1 MGYAI
6 TLIPGDGI
14 GPEVTDATVKVI
26 DAVCPGITWESV
38 VAGVGAMA
46 EHGKPLPDNVLASV
60 RKNRIAL
67 KGPIGTPVGKGFTS
81 VNVGLRKA
89 LDLYVSL
96 RPVDSLP
103 GLKTRHDNVDL
114 IVFRENTEGL
124 YAGIEH
130 EPVPGVVESLRIST
144 EHAWR
149 RFVKH
154 AYEWC
159 RYNGRKKI
167 HLVHKAGIMKLSD
180 GLFLRV
186 AREIAADYPYLETHE
201 INVDQVFMDLVMDPT
216 RFDVLITDNLFG
228 DLVSDLTAGLVGG
241 LGVVPGAN
249 IGDKYAVFEAVHGTA
264 PDIAGKG
271 LANPIALLRSGA
283 MMLAH
288 IGERTAAARIER
300 SIRQVLAKGEHLTG
314 DLGGKATTA
323 ELTQAL
329 LAELEGS
336 RFTAFAKEL

>member
-1 MGYAI
+1 MSYAI

-14 GPEVTDATVKVI
+14 GPEVTHATVRVI
-26 DAVCPGITWESV
+26 DAVCPGIQWESV
-38 VAGVGAMA
+38 EAGEGAMPKY
-46 EHGKPLPDNVLASV
+46 GKPLPDHVLESV

-103 GLKTRHDNVDL
+103 GLKTRHEGVDL
-114 IVFRENTEGL
+114 VVFRENTEGL

-144 EHAWR
+144 EAAWR
-149 RFVKH
+149 RFVRY
-154 AYEWC
+154 AFEWC
-159 RYNGRKKI
+159 RYNGRRRI
-167 HLVHKAGIMKLSD
+167 ALVHKGAIMKLSD

-186 AREIAADYPYLETHE
+186 AREIAADYPYLSTTE
-201 INVDQVFMDLVMDPT
+201 ISVDQLFMDLVLEPT
-216 RFDVLITDNLFG
+216 NFDVLITDNLFG

-249 IGDKYAVFEAVHGTA
+249 IGDRYAVFEAVHGTA

-288 IGERTAAARIER
+288 MGERTAAARIENA
-300 SIRQVLAKGEHLTG
+300 IRKVLGKGEVRTG
-314 DLGGKATTA
+314 DLGGSSTTEQLTA
-323 ELTQAL
+323 ALISEL
-329 LAELEGS
+329 
-336 RFTAFAKEL
+336 

>member
-1 MGYAI
+1 MTYAI

-14 GPEVTDATVKVI
+14 GPEVTDATTRII
-26 DAVCPGITWESV
+26 DAACPGIRWEPV
-38 VAGVGAMA
+38 VAGEGAMA
-46 EHGKPLPDNVLASV
+46 EFGKPLPEHVLDSV

-96 RPVDSLP
+96 RPVNSLE
-103 GLKTRHDNVDL
+103 GLKTRHDGVDL
-114 IVFRENTEGL
+114 VVFRENTEGL

-149 RFVKH
+149 RFVRH

-159 RYNGRKKI
+159 RYNGRRKVS
-167 HLVHKAGIMKLSD
+167 LVHKGAIMKLSD

-186 AREIAADYPYLETHE
+186 AREIAADYPYLQTSEVS
-201 INVDQVFMDLVMDPT
+201 VDHLFMDLVLDPT
-216 RFDVLITDNLFG
+216 RYDVLITDNLFG

-288 IGERTAAARIER
+288 MGERTAAQRIER
-300 SIRQVLAKGEHLTG
+300 AIANVL
-314 DLGGKATTA
+314 
-323 ELTQAL
+323 
-329 LAELEGS
+329 
-336 RFTAFAKEL
+336 

>member
-14 GPEVTDATVKVI
+14 GPEVTDATVRII

-38 VAGVGAMA
+38 VAGEGAMA

-103 GLKTRHDNVDL
+103 GLKTRHDGVDL
-114 IVFRENTEGL
+114 VVFRENTEGL

-144 EHAWR
+144 EVAWR

-159 RYNGRKKI
+159 RYNGRKKL
-167 HLVHKAGIMKLSD
+167 HLVHKGAIMKLSD
-180 GLFLRV
+180 GLFLRI

-201 INVDQVFMDLVMDPT
+201 IAVDQLFMDLVLDPT
-216 RFDVLITDNLFG
+216 AFDVLITDNLFG
-228 DLVSDLTAGLVGG
+228 DLVSDLAAGLVGG

-249 IGDKYAVFEAVHGTA
+249 IGDRFAVFEAVHGTA

-288 IGERTAAARIER
+288 IGERRAAQRVEGA
-300 SIRQVLAKGEHLTG
+300 IRRVLGEGVVRTG

-323 ELTQAL
+323 ELTDALLQAL
-329 LAELEGS
+329 
-336 RFTAFAKEL
+336 

>member
-1 MGYAI
+1 MTYAI

-14 GPEVTDATVKVI
+14 GPEVTLATTRVI
-26 DAVCPGITWESV
+26 DHACPGIRWESV
-38 VAGVGAMA
+38 VAGEGAMA
-46 EHGKPLPDNVLASV
+46 EFGKPLPEPVLESV

-96 RPVDSLP
+96 RPVNSLE
-103 GLKTRHDNVDL
+103 GLKTRHDGVDL

-144 EHAWR
+144 EVAWR

-159 RYNGRKKI
+159 RYNGRRKVA
-167 HLVHKAGIMKLSD
+167 LVHKGSIMKLSD
-180 GLFLRV
+180 GLFLKV
-186 AREIAADYPYLETHE
+186 AREIAADYPYLETSE
-201 INVDQVFMDLVMDPT
+201 VSVDYLFMDLVLDPT
-216 RFDVLITDNLFG
+216 RYDVLITDNLFG

-249 IGDKYAVFEAVHGTA
+249 IGDRYAVFEAVHGTA

-283 MMLAH
+283 MMLDH
-288 IGERTAAARIER
+288 MGERKAAARIER
-300 SIRQVLAKGEHLTG
+300 AIANVLVKGTHLTG
-314 DLGGKATTA
+314 DLGGKATT
-323 ELTQAL
+323 EQLTEAL
-329 LAELEGS
+329 LSEL
-336 RFTAFAKEL
+336 

>member
-1 MGYAI
+1 MTAI

-14 GPEVTDATVKVI
+14 GPEVTEATTRII
-26 DAVCPGITWESV
+26 DAACPGLRWEPV
-38 VAGVGAMA
+38 VAGEGAMA
-46 EHGKPLPDNVLASV
+46 EFGKPLPDHVLESV
-60 RKNRIAL
+60 KKNRLAL

-96 RPVDSLP
+96 RPVNSLA
-103 GLKTRHDNVDL
+103 GVKTRHTGVDL
-114 IVFRENTEGL
+114 VIFRENTEGL

-144 EHAWR
+144 EVAWR
-149 RFVKH
+149 RFVRH

-159 RYNGRKKI
+159 RYNGRRKVA
-167 HLVHKAGIMKLSD
+167 LVHKGAVMRLSE

-186 AREIAADYPYLETHE
+186 AKEIAADYPYLETSE
-201 INVDQVFMDLVMDPT
+201 VAVDHLFMNLVLDPT
-216 RFDVLITDNLFG
+216 RYDVLITDNLFG
-228 DLVSDLTAGLVGG
+228 DLVSDLAAGLVGG

-249 IGDKYAVFEAVHGTA
+249 IGDRYAVFEAVHGTA

-288 IGERTAAARIER
+288 MGERRAAERIER
-300 SIRQVLAKGEHLTG
+300 AIATVLERGDVRTG
-314 DLGGKATTA
+314 DLGGRSTTA
-323 ELTQAL
+323 QLTDAILSEL
-329 LAELEGS
+329 
-336 RFTAFAKEL
+336 

>member
-1 MGYAI
+1 MAYAI

-14 GPEVTDATVKVI
+14 GPEVTDATVRVI
-26 DAVCPGITWESV
+26 DAVCPGIRWEPV
-38 VAGVGAMA
+38 VAGEGAMA
-46 EHGKPLPDNVLASV
+46 EHGRPLPDHVLESV
-60 RKNRIAL
+60 RRNRVAL

-103 GLKTRHDNVDL
+103 GLKTRHDGVDL

-144 EHAWR
+144 EGAWR
-149 RFVKH
+149 RFVRH

-159 RYNGRKKI
+159 RYNGRKKL
-167 HLVHKAGIMKLSD
+167 HLVHKGAIMKLSD
-180 GLFLRV
+180 GLFLKV
-186 AREIAADYPYLETHE
+186 AREIAGDYPYLDTRE
-201 INVDQVFMDLVMDPT
+201 IAVDQLFMDLVLDPSE
-216 RFDVLITDNLFG
+216 FDVLLTDNLFG
-228 DLVSDLTAGLVGG
+228 DLLSDLAAGLVGG

-249 IGDKYAVFEAVHGTA
+249 IGDKFAVFEAVHGTA
-264 PDIAGKG
+264 PDIAGMG

-283 MMLAH
+283 MMLGH
-288 IGERTAAARIER
+288 IGERGAAQRIER
-300 SIRQVLAKGEHLTG
+300 AIRRVLADGRALTG

-323 ELTQAL
+323 QLTDAL
-329 LAELEGS
+329 IAEL
-336 RFTAFAKEL
+336 

>member
-1 MGYAI
+1 MKYTV

-14 GPEVTDATVKVI
+14 GPEVTAAVVRVI
-26 DAVCPGITWESV
+26 EAVCPGIGWEPV
-38 VAGVGAMA
+38 VAGEGAMA
-46 EHGKPLPDNVLASV
+46 EFGKPLPDHVLDSV

-96 RPVDSLP
+96 RPVDSLA

-144 EHAWR
+144 ETAWR
-149 RFVKH
+149 RFVRY

-159 RYNGRKKI
+159 RFNGRRKI
-167 HLVHKAGIMKLSD
+167 HLVHKGAIMKLSD
-180 GLFLRV
+180 GLFLDV
-186 AREIAADYPYLETHE
+186 ARQIAADYPYLETHE
-201 INVDQVFMDLVMDPT
+201 IPVDQLFMDLVLDPT

-249 IGDKYAVFEAVHGTA
+249 IGDKFAVFEAVHGTA

-283 MMLAH
+283 MLLDH
-288 IGERTAAARIER
+288 IGERQAAARVER
-300 SIRQVLAKGEHLTG
+300 AVKRVLEDGTVRTG
-314 DLGGKATTA
+314 DLGGKSSTA
-323 ELTQAL
+323 QLTDAIIAAL
-329 LAELEGS
+329 
-336 RFTAFAKEL
+336 

>member
-1 MGYAI
+1 MTYAI

-14 GPEVTDATVKVI
+14 GPEVTDATTRVI
-26 DAVCPGITWESV
+26 DFACPGIRWESV
-38 VAGVGAMA
+38 VAGEGAMA
-46 EHGKPLPDNVLASV
+46 EFGKPLPDPVLESV

-96 RPVDSLP
+96 RPVNSLE
-103 GLKTRHDNVDL
+103 GLKTRHDGVDL
-114 IVFRENTEGL
+114 VVFRENTEGL

-144 EHAWR
+144 EQAWR
-149 RFVKH
+149 RFVRH

-159 RYNGRKKI
+159 RYNGRRKVS
-167 HLVHKAGIMKLSD
+167 LVHKGAIMKLSD

-186 AREIAADYPYLETHE
+186 AREIAADYPYLQTTEVS
-201 INVDQVFMDLVMDPT
+201 VDHLFMDLVLDPS
-216 RFDVLITDNLFG
+216 RYDVLITDNLFG

-283 MMLAH
+283 MMLSH
-288 IGERTAAARIER
+288 MGERRAAARIER
-300 SIRQVLAKGEHLTG
+300 AIANVLRKGEHLTG
-314 DLGGKATTA
+314 DLGGKATT
-323 ELTQAL
+323 EQLTNAL
-329 LAELEGS
+329 LSEL
-336 RFTAFAKEL
+336 

>member
-1 MGYAI
+1 MKYTV

-14 GPEVTDATVKVI
+14 GPEVTAAVVRVI
-26 DAVCPGITWESV
+26 EAVCPSIAWESV
-38 VAGVGAMA
+38 VAGEGAMA
-46 EHGKPLPDNVLASV
+46 EHGKPLPEQVLTSV

-67 KGPIGTPVGKGFTS
+67 KGPIGTPIGKGFTS

-103 GLKTRHDNVDL
+103 GLKTRHDGVDL
-114 IVFRENTEGL
+114 VVFRENTEGL

-130 EPVPGVVESLRIST
+130 EPVPGVIESLRIST
-144 EHAWR
+144 EAAWR

-159 RYNGRKKI
+159 RYNGRRKI
-167 HLVHKAGIMKLSD
+167 HLVHKGAIMKLSE
-180 GLFLRV
+180 GIFLDV
-186 AREIAADYPYLETHE
+186 AREIASDYPYLETLE
-201 INVDQVFMDLVMDPT
+201 IPVDQLFMDLVLDPT

-283 MMLAH
+283 MMLDH
-288 IGERTAAARIER
+288 IGERQAAARVER
-300 SIRQVLAKGEHLTG
+300 AVKRVLEQGVVRTG
-314 DLGGKATTA
+314 DLGGKSTTA
-323 ELTQAL
+323 ELTDAIIAAL
-329 LAELEGS
+329 
-336 RFTAFAKEL
+336 

>member
-1 MGYAI
+1 MKYTV

-14 GPEVTDATVKVI
+14 GPEVTRATVRVI
-26 DAVCPGITWESV
+26 DAACPGIAWESV
-38 VAGVGAMA
+38 EAGEGAMA
-46 EHGKPLPDNVLASV
+46 TYGKPLLEHVLESV
-60 RKNRIAL
+60 KRHRVAL
-67 KGPIGTPVGKGFTS
+67 KGPIGTPVGTGFTS

-96 RPVDSLP
+96 RPVDSLA
-103 GLKTRHDNVDL
+103 GVKTRHDGVDL
-114 IVFRENTEGL
+114 VIFRENTEGL

-144 EHAWR
+144 ESAWR
-149 RFVKH
+149 RFVRH

-159 RYNGRKKI
+159 RYQGRRKI
-167 HLVHKAGIMKLSD
+167 HLVHKGGIMKMSD
-180 GLFLRV
+180 GLFLKV
-186 AREIAADYPYLETHE
+186 AREIASDYPYLETHE
-201 INVDQVFMDLVMDPT
+201 IAVDTVFMDLVLDPT
-216 RFDVLITDNLFG
+216 RFDVLLTDNLFG
-228 DLVSDLTAGLVGG
+228 DLVSDLAAGLVGG

-288 IGERTAAARIER
+288 MGEREASSRIER
-300 SIRQVLAKGEHLTG
+300 AIRQVLAAGTHLTG
-314 DLGGKATTA
+314 DLGGRATTDQ
-323 ELTQAL
+323 LTDAI
-329 LAELEGS
+329 LAEL
-336 RFTAFAKEL
+336 

>member
-1 MGYAI
+1 MTYAI

-14 GPEVTDATVKVI
+14 GPEVTLATTRVI
-26 DAVCPGITWESV
+26 DAACPGIRWESV
-38 VAGVGAMA
+38 VAGEGAMA
-46 EHGKPLPDNVLASV
+46 EFGKPLPEPVLESV

-96 RPVDSLP
+96 RPVNSLE
-103 GLKTRHDNVDL
+103 GLKTRHDGVDL
-114 IVFRENTEGL
+114 VVFRENTEGL

-149 RFVKH
+149 RFVRH

-159 RYNGRKKI
+159 RYNGRRKVA
-167 HLVHKAGIMKLSD
+167 LVHKGAIMKLSD

-186 AREIAADYPYLETHE
+186 AREIAADYPYLQTIEVS
-201 INVDQVFMDLVMDPT
+201 VDHLFMDLVLDPS
-216 RFDVLITDNLFG
+216 RYDVLITDNLFG

-288 IGERTAAARIER
+288 MGERRAAARIER
-300 SIRQVLAKGEHLTG
+300 AIANVLKKGEHLTG
-314 DLGGKATTA
+314 DLGGKATT
-323 ELTQAL
+323 EQLTNAL
-329 LAELEGS
+329 LSEL
-336 RFTAFAKEL
+336 

>member
-14 GPEVTDATVKVI
+14 GPEVTDATVEII
-26 DAVCPGITWESV
+26 DAVCPGIAWER
-38 VAGVGAMA
+38 VAAGEGAMA
-46 EHGKPLPDNVLASV
+46 EFGKPLPDHVLESV

-96 RPVDSLP
+96 RPVNSLS
-103 GLKTRHDNVDL
+103 GLKTRHDGVDL
-114 IVFRENTEGL
+114 VVFRENTEGL

-144 EHAWR
+144 ETAWR

-159 RYNGRKKI
+159 RYNGRRKI
-167 HLVHKAGIMKLSD
+167 HLVHKGTIMKLSD
-180 GLFLRV
+180 GLFLRI

-201 INVDQVFMDLVMDPT
+201 IAVDQLFMDLVLDPT

-264 PDIAGKG
+264 PDIAGRG

-288 IGERTAAARIER
+288 IGEREAAER
-300 SIRQVLAKGEHLTG
+300 VERAIAKVLAKGETLTG
-314 DLGGKATTA
+314 DLGGKATTKA
-323 ELTQAL
+323 LTQAL
-329 LAELEGS
+329 LAEL
-336 RFTAFAKEL
+336 

>member
-1 MGYAI
+1 MKYTV

-14 GPEVTDATVKVI
+14 GPEVTRATVRVI
-26 DAVCPGITWESV
+26 DAVCPGIAWESV
-38 VAGVGAMA
+38 EAGEGAMPKY
-46 EHGKPLPDNVLASV
+46 GKPLPEHVLESV
-60 RKNRIAL
+60 KRHRVAL
-67 KGPIGTPVGKGFTS
+67 KGPIGTPIGKGFTS

-96 RPVDSLP
+96 RPVDSLA
-103 GLKTRHDNVDL
+103 GVKTRHDGVDL
-114 IVFRENTEGL
+114 VIFRENTEGL

-144 EHAWR
+144 ESAWR
-149 RFVKH
+149 RFVRH

-159 RYNGRKKI
+159 RYQGRRKI
-167 HLVHKAGIMKLSD
+167 HLVHKGGIMKMSD
-180 GLFLRV
+180 GLFLKV

-201 INVDQVFMDLVMDPT
+201 IAVDTVFMDLVLDPT
-216 RFDVLITDNLFG
+216 RFDVLLTDNLFG
-228 DLVSDLTAGLVGG
+228 DLVSDLAAGLVGG

-288 IGERTAAARIER
+288 MGERAASARIER
-300 SIRQVLAKGEHLTG
+300 AIRKVLAAGTHLTG
-314 DLGGKATTA
+314 DLGGRATTDQ
-323 ELTQAL
+323 LTDAI
-329 LAELEGS
+329 LAEL
-336 RFTAFAKEL
+336 

>member
-1 MGYAI
+1 MTYAI

-14 GPEVTDATVKVI
+14 GPEVTEATTRVI
-26 DAVCPGITWESV
+26 DFACPGIRWESV
-38 VAGVGAMA
+38 VAGEGAMA
-46 EHGKPLPDNVLASV
+46 EFGKPLPDPVLESV

-96 RPVDSLP
+96 RPVNSLE
-103 GLKTRHDNVDL
+103 GLKTRHDGVDL
-114 IVFRENTEGL
+114 VVFRENTEGL

-144 EHAWR
+144 EQAWR
-149 RFVKH
+149 RFVRH

-159 RYNGRKKI
+159 RYNGRRKVS
-167 HLVHKAGIMKLSD
+167 LVHKGAIMKLSD

-186 AREIAADYPYLETHE
+186 AREIAADYPYLETTE
-201 INVDQVFMDLVMDPT
+201 VSVDHLFMDLVLDPS
-216 RFDVLITDNLFG
+216 RYDVLITDNLFG

-288 IGERTAAARIER
+288 MGERKAAARIER
-300 SIRQVLAKGEHLTG
+300 AIANVLKKGEHLTG
-314 DLGGKATTA
+314 DLGGKATT
-323 ELTQAL
+323 EQLTNAL
-329 LAELEGS
+329 LSEL
-336 RFTAFAKEL
+336 

>member
-1 MGYAI
+1 
-6 TLIPGDGI
+6 
-14 GPEVTDATVKVI
+14 VTHATTRVI
-26 DAVCPGITWESV
+26 DRACPGIRWEPV
-38 VAGVGAMA
+38 VAGEGAMA
-46 EHGKPLPDNVLASV
+46 EFGKPLPEPVLESV

-96 RPVDSLP
+96 RPVNSLA
-103 GLKTRHDNVDL
+103 GLKTRHDGVDL
-114 IVFRENTEGL
+114 VVFRENTEGL

-144 EHAWR
+144 ETAWR
-149 RFVKH
+149 RFVHH

-159 RYNGRKKI
+159 RYHGRRKVA
-167 HLVHKAGIMKLSD
+167 LVHKGSIMKLSD

-186 AREIAADYPYLETHE
+186 AREIAADYPYLETKE
-201 INVDQVFMDLVMDPT
+201 VSVDLLFMDLVLDPT
-216 RFDVLITDNLFG
+216 RYDVLITDNLFG
-228 DLVSDLTAGLVGG
+228 DLVSDLAAGLVGG

-249 IGDKYAVFEAVHGTA
+249 IGDRYAVFEAVHGTA

-283 MMLAH
+283 MMLDH
-288 IGERTAAARIER
+288 MGERKAAARIEHAVAT
-300 SIRQVLAKGEHLTG
+300 VLIKGAHLTG
-314 DLGGKATTA
+314 DLGGKATT
-323 ELTQAL
+323 EQLTEAL
-329 LAELEGS
+329 LSEL
-336 RFTAFAKEL
+336 

>member
-1 MGYAI
+1 MAYAI

-14 GPEVTDATVKVI
+14 GPEVTEATVKIV

-38 VAGVGAMA
+38 EAGEGAMSR
-46 EHGKPLPDNVLASV
+46 HGKPLPDHVLESV

-103 GLKTRHDNVDL
+103 GLATRHDGVDL
-114 IVFRENTEGL
+114 VVFRENTEGL

-130 EPVPGVVESLRIST
+130 EPVPGVIESLRVST
-144 EHAWR
+144 EAAWR

-159 RYNGRKKI
+159 RYNGRKTI
-167 HLVHKAGIMKLSD
+167 HLVHKGAIMKLSD

-201 INVDQVFMDLVMDPT
+201 IAVDQVFMDLVLEPR

-271 LANPIALLRSGA
+271 LANPIALLRSA
-283 MMLAH
+283 ALMLTH
-288 IGERTAAARIER
+288 IGERKAAQRIEHA
-300 SIRQVLAKGEHLTG
+300 IREVLRKGEVRTG
-314 DLGGKATTA
+314 DLGGRSTTA

-329 LAELEGS
+329 LAEL
-336 RFTAFAKEL
+336 

>member
-14 GPEVTDATVKVI
+14 GPEVTDATVRVL
-26 DAVCPGITWESV
+26 DAVCPGIAWERV
-38 VAGVGAMA
+38 PAGEGAMA
-46 EHGKPLPDNVLASV
+46 SHGKPLPELVLESV

-67 KGPIGTPVGKGFTS
+67 KGPIGTPIGKGFTS

-96 RPVDSLP
+96 RPVNTLT
-103 GLKTRHDNVDL
+103 GLKTRHDGVDL
-114 IVFRENTEGL
+114 VVFRENTEGL

-144 EHAWR
+144 ETAWR

-159 RYNGRKKI
+159 RYNGRRKL
-167 HLVHKAGIMKLSD
+167 HLVHKGAIMKLSD

-201 INVDQVFMDLVMDPT
+201 IAVDQLFMDLVLDPT
-216 RFDVLITDNLFG
+216 QFDVLITDNLFG
-228 DLVSDLTAGLVGG
+228 DLVSDLAAGLVGG

-288 IGERTAAARIER
+288 IGERGAAARVER
-300 SIRQVLAKGEHLTG
+300 AIANVLARGETLTG
-314 DLGGKATTA
+314 DLGGKANTA

-329 LAELEGS
+329 LAEL
-336 RFTAFAKEL
+336 

>member
-1 MGYAI
+1 VKYMV

-14 GPEVTDATVKVI
+14 GPEVTAATVRVLE
-26 DAVCPGITWESV
+26 AVCPTIGWESV
-38 VAGVGAMA
+38 EAGEGAMA
-46 EHGKPLPDNVLASV
+46 RWGKPLPDHVLDSV
-60 RKNRIAL
+60 RTTRIAL
-67 KGPIGTPVGKGFTS
+67 KGPIGTPIGKGFTS

-103 GLKTRHDNVDL
+103 GLVTRHDGVDL
-114 IVFRENTEGL
+114 VVFRENTEGL

-144 EHAWR
+144 ATAWR
-149 RFVKH
+149 RFVRH

-159 RYNGRKKI
+159 RYNGRRKI
-167 HLVHKAGIMKLSD
+167 HLVHKGAIMKLSD
-180 GLFLRV
+180 GLFLEV
-186 AREIAADYPYLETHE
+186 AREIAADYPYLETRE
-201 INVDQVFMDLVMDPT
+201 IAVDQLFMDLVIDPT

-288 IGERTAAARIER
+288 IGERAAGLRVER
-300 SIRQVLAKGEHLTG
+300 AIKRVLEEGRVRTG
-314 DLGGKATTA
+314 DLGGRSTTA
-323 ELTQAL
+323 ELTDAIIANL
-329 LAELEGS
+329 
-336 RFTAFAKEL
+336 

>member
-1 MGYAI
+1 MAYAI

-14 GPEVTDATVKVI
+14 GPEVTEATVRI
-26 DAVCPGITWESV
+26 LDAVCPGIAWESV
-38 VAGVGAMA
+38 EAGEGAMA
-46 EHGKPLPDNVLASV
+46 RYGKPLPDHVLESV
-60 RKNRIAL
+60 RKNRVAL

-96 RPVDSLP
+96 RPVNSLS
-103 GLKTRHDNVDL
+103 GLPTRHEGVDL

-144 EHAWR
+144 EAAWR
-149 RFVKH
+149 RFVRH

-159 RYNGRKKI
+159 RYNGRRKI
-167 HLVHKAGIMKLSD
+167 HLVHKGAIMKLSD

-186 AREIAADYPYLETHE
+186 AREIAADYPYLETLE
-201 INVDQVFMDLVMDPT
+201 IAVDQLFMDLVLEPT
-216 RFDVLITDNLFG
+216 AFDVLITDNLFG

-288 IGERTAAARIER
+288 MGERAAAARVER
-300 SIRQVLAKGEHLTG
+300 AVAQVLARGAALTG
-314 DLGGKATTA
+314 DLGGKATTM
-323 ELTQAL
+323 ELTQAI
-329 LAELEGS
+329 LAEI
-336 RFTAFAKEL
+336 

>member
-1 MGYAI
+1 MSYAI

-14 GPEVTDATVKVI
+14 GPEVTDATTRII
-26 DAVCPGITWESV
+26 DAVCPGIRWQSV
-38 VAGVGAMA
+38 AAGEGAMA
-46 EHGKPLPDNVLASV
+46 EFGKPLPDHVIESV
-60 RKNRIAL
+60 KKNRIGL

-96 RPVDSLP
+96 RPVNSLR
-103 GLKTRHDNVDL
+103 GLKTRHDDVDL
-114 IVFRENTEGL
+114 VVFRENTEGL

-144 EHAWR
+144 ETAWR
-149 RFVKH
+149 RFVRH

-159 RYNGRKKI
+159 RYNGRKHI
-167 HLVHKAGIMKLSD
+167 ALVHKGAIMKLSD

-186 AREIAADYPYLETHE
+186 AREIAADYPYLYTREVS
-201 INVDQVFMDLVMDPT
+201 VDQVFMDLVLDPT
-216 RFDVLITDNLFG
+216 QFDVLITDNLFG

-249 IGDKYAVFEAVHGTA
+249 IGDRFAVFEAVHGTA

-288 IGERTAAARIER
+288 MGERRASQRIEDA
-300 SIRQVLAKGEHLTG
+300 IAKVLERGDVRTG
-314 DLGGKATTA
+314 DLGGSSTTA
-323 ELTQAL
+323 QLTEAILSEL
-329 LAELEGS
+329 
-336 RFTAFAKEL
+336 

>member
-14 GPEVTDATVKVI
+14 GPEVTDATVRVL
-26 DAVCPGITWESV
+26 DAVCPGIAWERV
-38 VAGVGAMA
+38 PAGEGAMA
-46 EHGKPLPDNVLASV
+46 EHGKPLPDLVLESV
-60 RKNRIAL
+60 RRNRIAL

-96 RPVDSLP
+96 RPVNTLA
-103 GLKTRHDNVDL
+103 GLKTRHDGVDL
-114 IVFRENTEGL
+114 VVFRENTEGL

-144 EHAWR
+144 EVAWR

-159 RYNGRKKI
+159 RYNGRRKL
-167 HLVHKAGIMKLSD
+167 HLVHKGAIMKLSD

-186 AREIAADYPYLETHE
+186 AREIAADYPYLETDE
-201 INVDQVFMDLVMDPT
+201 IAVDQLFMDLVLDPT
-216 RFDVLITDNLFG
+216 QFDVLITDNLFG
-228 DLVSDLTAGLVGG
+228 DLVSDLAAGLVGG

-288 IGERTAAARIER
+288 IGEREAAARVER
-300 SIRQVLAKGEHLTG
+300 AIAKVLARGEALTG
-314 DLGGKATTA
+314 DLGGKANTA

-329 LAELEGS
+329 LAEL
-336 RFTAFAKEL
+336 